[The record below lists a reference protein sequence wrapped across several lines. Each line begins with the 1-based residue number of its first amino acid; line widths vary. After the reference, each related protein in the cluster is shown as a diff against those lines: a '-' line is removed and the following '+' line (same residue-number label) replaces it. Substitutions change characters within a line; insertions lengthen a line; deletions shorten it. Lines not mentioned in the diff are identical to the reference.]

1 MKKVFFIIVIALFS
15 LNINA
20 QKMNKNF
27 LIGKWKSNTVE
38 IEVSIKNQKQLNIT
52 AFSYLSG
59 ENFKILGYQINNKNL
74 YLKML
79 HESNDWE
86 SLAKFII
93 IDEDTMV
100 ADYVANVSG
109 QMIYK
114 RISNN

>member
-1 MKKVFFIIVIALFS
+1 MKKVFLIIVIALVS

-20 QKMNKNF
+20 QKMSKNF
-27 LIGKWKSNTVE
+27 LIGKWKSDTVE
-38 IEVSIKNQKQLNIT
+38 IEFSIKEKRYLNIKS
-52 AFSYLSG
+52 FSYLTG
-59 ENFKILGYQINNKNL
+59 NDFKILGYELTNKNL

-79 HESNDWE
+79 HEQNDWQ

-109 QMIYK
+109 QIIYK
-114 RISNN
+114 RILNN